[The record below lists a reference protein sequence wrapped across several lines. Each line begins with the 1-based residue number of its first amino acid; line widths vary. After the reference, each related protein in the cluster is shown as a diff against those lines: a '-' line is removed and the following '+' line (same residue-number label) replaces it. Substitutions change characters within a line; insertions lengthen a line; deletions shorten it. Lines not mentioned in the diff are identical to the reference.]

1 MQSTSHPEHDGAQ
14 REEMLKALAS
24 RTLAQF
30 EIDGLSSDDDDDDE
44 DYEEWAGIP
53 SEHESDAEEEE
64 GFSVAATDEDFDGPE
79 DLLQQS
85 DSPALPEPQQ
95 EPAVV
100 VFADPSRARSK
111 PGRELGHLERTS
123 FMASTLRKQ
132 VRTAAPGAAEG
143 KGKRRREDDE
153 EAKLAHLDRSLSTL
167 VAHLS
172 SGPQKKKTQPA
183 DLDQLLCPTALPPP
197 SKGLQQRHPR
207 PISRGLARAAL
218 DRSLAADRQAIASGT
233 VRAAT
238 AKTVSKRHQRSLD
251 GSAARDR
258 RARAGH
264 TDCVPLGKPG
274 PGGLIKL
281 SQHEIR
287 SATNPRPHHPRG
299 NNRSKPRR

>member
-1 MQSTSHPEHDGAQ
+1 MQSTSHPEHDAAQ

-79 DLLQQS
+79 GVSTSLTIPSPETHEPSADLLQQS

-132 VRTAAPGAAEG
+132 
-143 KGKRRREDDE
+143 
-153 EAKLAHLDRSLSTL
+153 LAHLDRSLSTL

>member
-30 EIDGLSSDDDDDDE
+30 EIDGLSSDDDDDDQ

-79 DLLQQS
+79 GVSTSLTIPSPETHEPSADLLQQS

-123 FMASTLRKQ
+123 FM
-132 VRTAAPGAAEG
+132 VRP
-143 KGKRRREDDE
+143 
-153 EAKLAHLDRSLSTL
+153 SLSAQPPAR
-167 VAHLS
+167 VCAHRPACVGFDPAQA
-172 SGPQKKKTQPA
+172 GP
-183 DLDQLLCPTALPPP
+183 
-197 SKGLQQRHPR
+197 
-207 PISRGLARAAL
+207 
-218 DRSLAADRQAIASGT
+218 
-233 VRAAT
+233 
-238 AKTVSKRHQRSLD
+238 
-251 GSAARDR
+251 
-258 RARAGH
+258 
-264 TDCVPLGKPG
+264 DCG
-274 PGGLIKL
+274 
-281 SQHEIR
+281 
-287 SATNPRPHHPRG
+287 PRG
-299 NNRSKPRR
+299 SGGEGQAEAGGR